1 MRDGVHL
8 GVLRDAG
15 QADKHGD
22 HGAPGKISQ
31 GVLEFLIGVLFK
43 ITQDAR
49 VELLFVKPRLEVNFE
64 PVGSLA
70 HIAHMRACREHQR
83 PGNAEVCEEHFAKL
97 PVDKLIIFISG
108 ERHILK

>member
-70 HIAHMRACREHQR
+70 HIAHMRAC
-83 PGNAEVCEEHFAKL
+83 
-97 PVDKLIIFISG
+97 
-108 ERHILK
+108 